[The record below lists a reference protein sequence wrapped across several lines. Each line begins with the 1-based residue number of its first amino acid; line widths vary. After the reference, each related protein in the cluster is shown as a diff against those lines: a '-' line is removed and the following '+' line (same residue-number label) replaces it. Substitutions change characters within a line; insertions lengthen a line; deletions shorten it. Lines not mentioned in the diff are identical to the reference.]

1 MSNADLTL
9 WFNEVLWPSY
19 GELVKTPFVT
29 KYKAGSRG
37 ESLKKILS
45 LKPSADLQNR
55 IAMAISEQRKHRKKL
70 FEQCGSMQ
78 KFLEITKFDK
88 FYSNRLCVTWINQMG
103 WEDEI
108 PALADVV
115 EVEPALFGHSR
126 CRADGCPNSIH
137 GPSFI
142 YCFKHESRTQ
152 ESDEELKQK
161 LRELQ
166 LVKDKDESMH
176 DYAMRCKQAALK
188 TLRGLTNGM
197 RMQG

>member
-19 GELVKTPFVT
+19 GEFVKTPFVT

-37 ESLKKILS
+37 EALKKILS
-45 LKPSADLQNR
+45 LKPSMELQNR
-55 IAMAISEQRKHRKKL
+55 IAMAIIEQRKHRKKL

-78 KFLEITKFDK
+78 KYLEITKFDK

-115 EVEPALFGHSR
+115 EDKNVLFGHTR
-126 CRADGCPNSIH
+126 CSHNGCANSIH

-142 YCFKHESRTQ
+142 HCFMHVSRTG
-152 ESDEELKQK
+152 ESDKELSQK

-166 LVKDKDESMH
+166 LIKGENESMH
-176 DYAMRCKQAALK
+176 DYAMRCKQVALK
-188 TLRGLTNGM
+188 TLRGLTDGM